1 PKGYRT
7 VKKISSPI
15 CDAIICNNKSNHF
28 ISIQLFLTNT
38 LKLTTL
44 PVLRVGG
51 ATGARHI
58 QMSARKNMQACFVLP
73 EHCMAGL
80 VESNSSA
87 RAIRK
92 TALRAYCGCRHCFT
106 HKKALSTYRCPLAK
120 TCKHVLCFPN
130 TIWLNCCV
138 KVLRFSKNLDKYGA
152 YVYSMW

>member
-1 PKGYRT
+1 
-7 VKKISSPI
+7 
-15 CDAIICNNKSNHF
+15 
-28 ISIQLFLTNT
+28 
-38 LKLTTL
+38 
-44 PVLRVGG
+44 
-51 ATGARHI
+51 
-58 QMSARKNMQACFVLP
+58 MSARKNMQACFVLP

-130 TIWLNCCV
+130 TVWQAWLRATVPPAPFVKPHCVLIVAAATVLLIKRRSAHTDVRLQKHAGMFSASRTSVWLNCYNKKCEEH
-138 KVLRFSKNLDKYGA
+138 KNG
-152 YVYSMW
+152 